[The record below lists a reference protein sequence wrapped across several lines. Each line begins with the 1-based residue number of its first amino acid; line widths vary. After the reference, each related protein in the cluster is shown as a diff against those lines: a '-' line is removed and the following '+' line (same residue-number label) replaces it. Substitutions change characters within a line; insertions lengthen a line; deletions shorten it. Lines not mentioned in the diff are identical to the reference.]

1 MSRMQ
6 IYTHV
11 TVQAQTQVCQL
22 NVILSCLVQSYLH
35 NNGPVNSFL
44 ARH

>member
-1 MSRMQ
+1 MQ

-22 NVILSCLVQSYLH
+22 NMILSCQAQSYMYITALYTA
-35 NNGPVNSFL
+35 F
-44 ARH
+44 